1 MPVSVLSESLSE
13 VAAAELV
20 QRLEVLERR
29 VAGLPPAAAARAL
42 RIVDRVERSDKV
54 AYNFTNA
61 AAVLD
66 ISYKTLWR
74 EVARGYLHPMEGL
87 KLISRDELLR
97 WARERTRTVSP
108 RARSPISEQPP
119 IEP

>member
-20 QRLEVLERR
+20 QRLEVLESR

-42 RIVDRVERSDKV
+42 RIVDRVEQADKV
-54 AYNFTNA
+54 AYNYSHA

-74 EVARGYLHPMEGL
+74 EIARGELHPIEGV
-87 KLISRDELLR
+87 KLIARDELLR
-97 WARERTRTVSP
+97 WARERTRAVAP
-108 RARSPISEQPP
+108 RTRSR
-119 IEP
+119 

>member
-1 MPVSVLSESLSE
+1 MSVLALSE

-20 QRLEVLERR
+20 RRVEVLECR
-29 VAGLPPAAAARAL
+29 VAALPPSAAAQAL
-42 RIVDRVERSDKV
+42 RIVDRIERSDKV

-74 EVARGYLHPMEGL
+74 EIARGYLHPMENL

-97 WARERTRTVSP
+97 WARQRTPSVSP
-108 RARSPISEQPP
+108 RARSPISGPRP
-119 IEP
+119 TAPL